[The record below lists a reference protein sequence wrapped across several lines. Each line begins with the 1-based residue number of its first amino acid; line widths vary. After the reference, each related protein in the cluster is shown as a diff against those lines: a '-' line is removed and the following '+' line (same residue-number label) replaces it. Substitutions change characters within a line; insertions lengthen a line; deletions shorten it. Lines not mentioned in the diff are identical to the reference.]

1 MRSFSKVWGLVSL
14 ILPLVLMVL
23 GAAIAVMII
32 PVLPGPAPEFIESG
46 QAKVEEFLGYQEN

>member
-1 MRSFSKVWGLVSL
+1 MRSFSKVWGVVSL
-14 ILPLVLMVL
+14 ILPIILMVM

-32 PVLPGPAPEFIESG
+32 PVLPDPVQEFIESG